1 MHLYVE
7 LWKAKSI
14 WLALSD
20 EARQRYIEGIGPKI
34 EGLLKD
40 GVDIV
45 GFSLVDDD
53 TPHRADYRYLAVWK
67 MPSRALVEQFEASFE
82 KGGFHDYFEQVN
94 ACGELVSPVAVF
106 GHMIGL

>member
-7 LWKAKSI
+7 LWKAKPT

-20 EARQRYIEGIGPKI
+20 EERQRYIESMSPKI

-40 GVDIV
+40 GVEIV
-45 GFSLVDDD
+45 GFSPVDDD
-53 TPHRADYRYLAVWK
+53 TPHRADYLYLAVWK
-67 MPSRALVEQFEASFE
+67 MPSRALVEQFEKSVAE
-82 KGGFHDYFEQVN
+82 AGFHDYFEQVN

-106 GHMIGL
+106 GHMIQL